1 MQQRVRRLGRPVASK
16 LWNIELSGY
25 ERLPVAGPA
34 ILCPNHISFL
44 DSAFLMLTV
53 PRNISFV
60 GKAEYMDSWKTK
72 YLFPAMGMIPID
84 RSGGDKST
92 AALDAAEAVLRR
104 GELFGIFPEGTRSR
118 NGNLHKGRTGAARL
132 AMKLDCPIFP
142 VGVIGTDEIQP
153 PDAKM
158 PKLFSGCEIKIG
170 RPIRP
175 ERYRGRGAEHIAW
188 RSMID
193 EVMFEI
199 RELTGQTYV
208 NTYAGAKAETEPTV
222 AARVASVSEPSPI
235 PTVTS
240 RDRGRSR
247 THARRR
253 QLTASPQLTRRT
265 VVAAPILTVACR
277 TSRSLSPT
285 APSAN
290 WPMTPRRSI
299 LPLPSAPA

>member
-1 MQQRVRRLGRPVASK
+1 MQRRVRTLGRPVATK

-25 ERLPVAGPA
+25 DRLPEAGPA

-44 DSAFLMLTV
+44 DSAFLMLTM

-92 AALDAAEAVLRR
+92 AALDAAEDVLQR

-118 NGNLHKGRTGAARL
+118 NGKLHKGRTGAARL

-142 VGVIGTDEIQP
+142 VGIVGTEQIQP
-153 PDAKM
+153 PDAKV
-158 PKLFSGCEIKIG
+158 PKPFTACEIKIG
-170 RPIRP
+170 RPVRP

-208 NTYAGAKAETEPTV
+208 NTYAGQSADAEPSV
-222 AARVASVSEPSPI
+222 AAKVASV
-235 PTVTS
+235 T
-240 RDRGRSR
+240 DRVDI
-247 THARRR
+247 A
-253 QLTASPQLTRRT
+253 
-265 VVAAPILTVACR
+265 VADVGLERELAAVAG
-277 TSRSLSPT
+277 
-285 APSAN
+285 N
-290 WPMTPRRSI
+290 
-299 LPLPSAPA
+299 